1 MRHAPFRR
9 TEAQGDRH
17 VLHSYPARCHIMTQ
31 SQADTNLRSRAYDEI
46 RRRILASEL
55 PPGSAL
61 SEYQLSAA
69 LSISRTPIR
78 EALRRL
84 EREGLVVAIG
94 QRGTVVAQ
102 LSARD
107 IMEIYQVREQLEAF
121 AVRVAAERIAPEAEL
136 TQAMAS
142 LADTPELAL
151 KADFH
156 LHKQLVAVTQN
167 QRMQQILGT
176 LDDQVHIIRNMA
188 ASSVGR
194 LQQMTREH
202 LEIIGAIRAGD
213 AEGADDAMRRHLR
226 SARDHASRLVLPA
239 P

>member
-1 MRHAPFRR
+1 
-9 TEAQGDRH
+9 
-17 VLHSYPARCHIMTQ
+17 MTQ

-121 AVRVAAERIAPEAEL
+121 AVRVAAERIAPEVASSLEAEL

-226 SARDHASRLVLPA
+226 SAREHATRLVLPA

>member
-1 MRHAPFRR
+1 
-9 TEAQGDRH
+9 
-17 VLHSYPARCHIMTQ
+17 
-31 SQADTNLRSRAYDEI
+31 
-46 RRRILASEL
+46 
-55 PPGSAL
+55 
-61 SEYQLSAA
+61 

-121 AVRVAAERIAPEAEL
+121 AVRVAAERIAPEVASSLEAEL

-226 SARDHASRLVLPA
+226 SAREHATRLVLPA